1 MGIHLGNIGLYG
13 STDSSF
19 MNALDYIWE
28 ITAEERAMTSNN
40 ELHIIFGT
48 GPLGLAVMRELVSKG
63 KQLRMVNRS
72 GSARVPEDIEVV
84 KGDASNP
91 DSTTEVCKGASVV
104 YNCTNPP
111 YNKWPELFP
120 PLQVGI
126 IEGAASA
133 EAKLVSAENVYMYGK
148 VDQSMTE
155 DLPYAATTRKGGTRA
170 RMAQDLMK
178 AHKEGKVRA
187 TIGRASNFFGPHV
200 FLSTAG
206 ERVFYPALDGKA
218 AQVLGNIDA
227 PHTYTFI
234 DDFGKGL
241 VTLGEQDEALGK
253 AWHIPN
259 ADTLTT
265 REFVNLVFEE
275 AGHSP
280 NIEAV
285 PGGVIRE
292 LAKTDPMMYELEEM
306 LYEFEEPFI
315 IDHSKYEK
323 AFGANPTPHKE
334 AINKT
339 LEWYRQNPKS

>member
-1 MGIHLGNIGLYG
+1 MWHFRWQLTTSGVLRTILPSQFGA
-13 STDSSF
+13 F
-19 MNALDYIWE
+19 MKAPESIWE
-28 ITAEERAMTSNN
+28 ISAEERAMTSNN

-148 VDQSMTE
+148 VDQPMTE
-155 DLPYAATTRKGGTRA
+155 DMPYAAHTRKGGTRA

-178 AHKEGKVRA
+178 AHREGKVRA
-187 TIGRASNFFGPHV
+187 TIGRASNFFGPNV
-200 FLSTAG
+200 FLSAAG
-206 ERVFYPALDGKA
+206 DRVF
-218 AQVLGNIDA
+218 
-227 PHTYTFI
+227 
-234 DDFGKGL
+234 
-241 VTLGEQDEALGK
+241 
-253 AWHIPN
+253 
-259 ADTLTT
+259 
-265 REFVNLVFEE
+265 
-275 AGHSP
+275 
-280 NIEAV
+280 
-285 PGGVIRE
+285 
-292 LAKTDPMMYELEEM
+292 
-306 LYEFEEPFI
+306 
-315 IDHSKYEK
+315 
-323 AFGANPTPHKE
+323 
-334 AINKT
+334 
-339 LEWYRQNPKS
+339 